1 MSPSRLSILLT
12 LLLVIAGSL
21 SLAQDDRPIDFE
33 RARELRQRSVRG
45 ETLTKEEQE
54 YLDRA
59 RRQMQQREAGQRREV
74 KPPVG
79 LKPLTDMTADEKYKG
94 ETGGLY
100 GEGQNEPPAAHREA
114 ALEQAKLI
122 RPLNMEGQPD
132 ENGKIGLVSI
142 GMSNTTQEFS
152 AFLRLANADREK
164 SPNVVL
170 IDGAQGGMEAL
181 AWADPSSIR
190 REEARN
196 PWEVL
201 MARLRQQG
209 VSPEQVQVVWMKQ
222 ARRSPAQQGEFPQH
236 AKEMQGHMVT
246 ILHRLTETFPNLRLV
261 YLSNRIYAG
270 YARSNLNPEPYAYET
285 AFVVR
290 WLIQD
295 QIEGQPALNFDPEKG
310 EVKSP
315 LLLWGP
321 YLWADGENGR
331 KMDDLVWKPEDFAAD
346 GTHPSDSGR
355 RKVAQLLLDFM
366 KTDPTAKTWF
376 TR

>member
-1 MSPSRLSILLT
+1 MDMSPCRLSILLT
-12 LLLVIAGSL
+12 LLLVIAGSI
-21 SLAQDDRPIDFE
+21 SLAQDDPIDFG
-33 RARELRQRSVRG
+33 RARELRQRSRQG

-59 RRQMQQREAGQRREV
+59 RRQMQQRQRREI

-122 RPLNMEGQPD
+122 RPLNTEGKPD

-152 AFLRLANADREK
+152 AFQRLANADREK
-164 SPNVVL
+164 SPHVVL

-190 REEARN
+190 RDDARN
-196 PWEVL
+196 PWDVL
-201 MARLRQQG
+201 MARLRQQA
-209 VSPEQVQVVWMKQ
+209 VSAEQVQVVWMKQ
-222 ARRSPAQQGEFPQH
+222 ARRSPAQQGEFPLH
-236 AKEMQGHMVT
+236 AEEMQGHMVT

-295 QIEGQPALNFDPEKG
+295 QIDGNPALNFDSEKG
-310 EVKSP
+310 EVQSA

-321 YLWADGENGR
+321 YLWAEGERGR

-355 RKVAQLLLDFM
+355 KKVAELLLRFL
-366 KTDPTAKTWF
+366 KTDPTAKMWF